1 MTGMSEAAIR
11 LAAALADRYRL
22 ERELGA
28 GGMATVYLAED
39 LKHQRQV
46 AVKVLKPE
54 LAAVLGGDRFLREI
68 TVTANL
74 QHPHILQL
82 YDSGEADGFLY
93 YVMPYVVGETLRDR
107 LGREHQ
113 LAIDDALEITKGVAG
128 ALDYAHRQ
136 GVIHRDVKPENI
148 LLHDGVALVADFGI
162 ALAVTAAGG
171 ERLTDTGLSLG
182 TPAYMSPEQAAGDRD
197 LDARSDVY
205 SLACVTYE
213 MLGGD
218 PPFVA
223 STVQAV
229 LAKHIVDP
237 APPITTMR
245 ASVSPAIAKALAKAL
260 QKTPA
265 DRYHSAGA
273 FVTALTAPVEGQDR
287 EAKAVVVL
295 PFENM
300 SPDPDNEYFA
310 DGLTEEI
317 IGDLAGI
324 HGLRV
329 ISRNSALALK
339 GTVKSTPALAKEL
352 GVSHVVTGSV
362 RRAGNALRVMAQLVE
377 ARSDAPVWNGKY
389 SGTVEDVFGIQEE
402 IARKIVAALEVKLSE
417 TEKRQIAERP
427 TDDVVAF
434 DHYLRARRELYAW
447 TPGSLDRAAQLVDVA
462 LEIVGES
469 PLLLAMKGQVQWMY
483 VNAGIRPEEQYLDR
497 AAELATQALAIDPD
511 HHLGIFVRGIVAAL
525 RGDTERALTDL
536 LRAHERQPGDR
547 NIRAEL
553 FRFTQSA
560 GLPSFARLAEEEVR
574 VDPLTSIAWLS
585 LAFSRHINGRFA
597 DVPEPARK
605 IVELATASSPQQIY
619 AAWYLASA
627 GLRDEAISILEP
639 VGADLSGT
647 VNGSW
652 ALFLMHALAGDADR
666 ALAEV
671 TPELERAASFVEV
684 FALAIADGFAA
695 IKRHDEAIAWTRSAV
710 RRGFINY
717 PFLSRHDPFLKAVRV
732 HPRFQELLT
741 EVKPKWEAVV
751 AWERSV
757 RARS

>member
-1 MTGMSEAAIR
+1 
-11 LAAALADRYRL
+11 
-22 ERELGA
+22 
-28 GGMATVYLAED
+28 
-39 LKHQRQV
+39 
-46 AVKVLKPE
+46 
-54 LAAVLGGDRFLREI
+54 
-68 TVTANL
+68 
-74 QHPHILQL
+74 
-82 YDSGEADGFLY
+82 
-93 YVMPYVVGETLRDR
+93 
-107 LGREHQ
+107 
-113 LAIDDALEITKGVAG
+113 
-128 ALDYAHRQ
+128 
-136 GVIHRDVKPENI
+136 
-148 LLHDGVALVADFGI
+148 
-162 ALAVTAAGG
+162 
-171 ERLTDTGLSLG
+171 
-182 TPAYMSPEQAAGDRD
+182 
-197 LDARSDVY
+197 
-205 SLACVTYE
+205 
-213 MLGGD
+213 
-218 PPFVA
+218 
-223 STVQAV
+223 
-229 LAKHIVDP
+229 
-237 APPITTMR
+237 
-245 ASVSPAIAKALAKAL
+245 
-260 QKTPA
+260 
-265 DRYHSAGA
+265 
-273 FVTALTAPVEGQDR
+273 
-287 EAKAVVVL
+287 VL

-339 GTVKSTPALAKEL
+339 GTVKSTPTLAQEL

-417 TEKRQIAERP
+417 TEKRQIAQRP

-462 LEIVGES
+462 LEIVGEN

-483 VNAGIRPEEQYLDR
+483 VNVGIRPEEQYLDR
-497 AAELATQALAIDPD
+497 AADLATQALAIDPD

-536 LRAHERQPGDR
+536 LRAHERQPGDH
-547 NIRAEL
+547 NIQAEL

-560 GLPSFARLAEEEVR
+560 GLPSFARLAEEAVR
-574 VDPLTSIAWLS
+574 VDPLTSISWLS

-597 DVPEPARK
+597 DVPELARK

-627 GLRDEAISILEP
+627 GLRDEAMSILEP

-695 IKRHDEAIAWTRSAV
+695 IERHDEAIAWTRTAV

-717 PFLSRHDPFLKAVRV
+717 PFLSRHDPFLEAVRE

-741 EVKPKWEAVV
+741 EVKPHWEAAG

-757 RARS
+757 RRGS